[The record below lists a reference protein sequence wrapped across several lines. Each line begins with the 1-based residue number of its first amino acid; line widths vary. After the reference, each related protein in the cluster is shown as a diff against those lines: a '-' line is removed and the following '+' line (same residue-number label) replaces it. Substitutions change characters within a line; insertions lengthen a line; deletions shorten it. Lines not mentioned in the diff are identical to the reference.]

1 MVRDLEEGKG
11 GKTFRFEICNI
22 TFGDIHIRNVYLQ
35 GTFHINGT
43 FKKCVCYSWTWQSN
57 GKLCTKSSCS
67 RLPLRRLDCNFCNC
81 FIKLNFKR
89 WQVTCETWIG
99 LQSLESFDLVCTFEK
114 EEKRIRSIV
123 CTSVQFPIHCALYIS
138 TVQKK
143 FSTKAYISWQYRKKY
158 IFPCFALVTVQSS
171 WDIRRTRSELWRRT
185 IQKNRSSLFWEP
197 LLKTEVIFA
206 FVYHGGVYFC
216 MAARLSTD
224 AMPFWDPLVEK
235 NCHGQ
240 KLLLRIRCS
249 FSCYTFTDD
258 RLLIGSLAK
267 LPGWKKR

>member
-114 EEKRIRSIV
+114 KKKGYEVLYVHLFSFQYIV
-123 CTSVQFPIHCALYIS
+123 P
-138 TVQKK
+138 
-143 FSTKAYISWQYRKKY
+143 Y
-158 IFPCFALVTVQSS
+158 IFLQYKKSFLQRPTFHGNIERNISFHAL
-171 WDIRRTRSELWRRT
+171 
-185 IQKNRSSLFWEP
+185 
-197 LLKTEVIFA
+197 
-206 FVYHGGVYFC
+206 
-216 MAARLSTD
+216 LS
-224 AMPFWDPLVEK
+224 
-235 NCHGQ
+235 
-240 KLLLRIRCS
+240 
-249 FSCYTFTDD
+249 
-258 RLLIGSLAK
+258 
-267 LPGWKKR
+267 

>member
-1 MVRDLEEGKG
+1 MTGYMWNVNWITK
-11 GKTFRFEICNI
+11 FRIIWPCVYFWKRRKKDTKYCMYICSVSNTLCLI
-22 TFGDIHIRNVYLQ
+22 YF
-35 GTFHINGT
+35 
-43 FKKCVCYSWTWQSN
+43 YS
-57 GKLCTKSSCS
+57 TK
-67 RLPLRRLDCNFCNC
+67 
-81 FIKLNFKR
+81 
-89 WQVTCETWIG
+89 
-99 LQSLESFDLVCTFEK
+99 
-114 EEKRIRSIV
+114 
-123 CTSVQFPIHCALYIS
+123 
-138 TVQKK
+138 KK

-158 IFPCFALVTVQSS
+158 IFPCFALVTVVQVGILEGQEVNCGDARYRKKQQLS
-171 WDIRRTRSELWRRT
+171 
-185 IQKNRSSLFWEP
+185 FWEP

>member
-143 FSTKAYISWQYRKKY
+143 SFLQRPTFHGNIERNIS
-158 IFPCFALVTVQSS
+158 FHAL
-171 WDIRRTRSELWRRT
+171 
-185 IQKNRSSLFWEP
+185 
-197 LLKTEVIFA
+197 
-206 FVYHGGVYFC
+206 
-216 MAARLSTD
+216 LS
-224 AMPFWDPLVEK
+224 
-235 NCHGQ
+235 
-240 KLLLRIRCS
+240 
-249 FSCYTFTDD
+249 
-258 RLLIGSLAK
+258 
-267 LPGWKKR
+267 